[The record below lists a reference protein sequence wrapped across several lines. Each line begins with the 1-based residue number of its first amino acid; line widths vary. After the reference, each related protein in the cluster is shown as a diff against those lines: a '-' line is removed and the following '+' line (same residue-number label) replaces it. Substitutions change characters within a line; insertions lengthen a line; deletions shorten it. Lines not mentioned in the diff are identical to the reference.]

1 MLSKK
6 SPDFF
11 IFSSGLF
18 SKNIGTFLIIR
29 PHCVFIASSR
39 SMFYSTIDIKVCRYG
54 ISIFN
59 QSSHSCQG
67 LKFLN
72 SLAVFGSVTSS
83 VSEVGGLIGVGVG
96 GVGESGEA
104 AIIESS
110 IIFSIKHDGFSY
122 APSLILLFVISD
134 FINFRFLSY
143 YFLTSN
149 HIDTMRQA
157 VQGLS
162 YHLST
167 QIINALIRC
176 IG

>member
-18 SKNIGTFLIIR
+18 SKNVGTFLIIR

-83 VSEVGGLIGVGVG
+83 VSEVGGLIGVGG
-96 GVGESGEA
+96 SGEA

>member
-1 MLSKK
+1 MLSKE

-83 VSEVGGLIGVGVG
+83 VSEVGGLIGVGG
-96 GVGESGEA
+96 SGEA